1 MITNAL
7 TVDVEDWFQ
16 VSNFD
21 RIVARG
27 EWDGMPSRVVDNTRR
42 LMDLFDETGARG
54 TFFVLGWVAERFPG
68 LVREIAGRGHEV
80 ASHGF
85 GHELV
90 YAIGPEGFEAD
101 LRRSLDVLTTC
112 AGTRPLGYRAPSF
125 SIDHR
130 SLWAF
135 DVLAR
140 LGFAYDSSV
149 YPVRHPRYGVP
160 DFPRFPRRVT
170 ASDGTELREFP
181 LTTLRVLGRNLG
193 AAGGGYLRIFPP
205 AVMETAFRR
214 ANRAGQPAVLY
225 IHPWEIDPDQPR
237 LPVRGLGRLTH
248 YTNLDRTADRLRRL
262 LGQFRFGTMAD
273 VLDVAPDL
281 AAEPLEVPVEVPA

>member
-1 MITNAL
+1 MRNAL

-21 RIVARG
+21 SLVDRT
-27 EWDGMPSRVVDNTRR
+27 EWDAMPSRVVDNTRR

-54 TFFVLGWVAERFPG
+54 TFFVLGWVAERHPG
-68 LVREIAGRGHEV
+68 LVREIADRGHEV
-80 ASHGF
+80 ASHGY

-90 YAIGPEGFEAD
+90 YAIGPERFETD
-101 LRRSLDVLTTC
+101 LRRSIDVLTECT
-112 AGTRPLGYRAPSF
+112 GQRPLGYRAPSF

-130 SLWAF
+130 SRWAF
-135 DVLAR
+135 DVLAK

-149 YPVRHPRYGVP
+149 YPVVHPRYGVP
-160 DFPRFPRRVT
+160 DFPRFPRRVAT
-170 ASDGTELREFP
+170 EDGTELREFP

-205 AVMETAFRR
+205 AVMEAAFRR

-225 IHPWEIDPDQPR
+225 IHPWEIDPGQPR
-237 LPVRGLGRLTH
+237 LPVRGLGRFTH

-262 LGQFRFGTMAD
+262 LAQFRFGTMAG
-273 VLDVAPDL
+273 VLDVAPGV
-281 AAEPLEVPVEVPA
+281 AAEPVEVGA